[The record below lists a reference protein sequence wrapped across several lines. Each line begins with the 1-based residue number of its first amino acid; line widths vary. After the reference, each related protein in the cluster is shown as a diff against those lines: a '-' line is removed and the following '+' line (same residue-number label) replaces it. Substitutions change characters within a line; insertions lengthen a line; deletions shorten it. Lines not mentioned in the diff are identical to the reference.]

1 MTNNGIGPVR
11 NRAALPRVF
20 KEKANQGWV
29 SAADLIQKIWWRPQM
44 FFLRCLCN
52 SPFQEH
58 GRSHWQRGLLRK
70 LQQLL
75 SRLFFRFFGFVVCIF
90 LLWFCIAA
98 CYYISTLSQ
107 WRQAW
112 TGKTWWRPRREREKR
127 RKREWIFSGQT
138 WILFKIIQ
146 WYEKRLFIFCKN
158 LLCQAKRCVFWKVSR
173 EKNAL
178 LLDFVQMRGGG
189 MLKFLATFS

>member
-75 SRLFFRFFGFVVCIF
+75 SRLFFRFFGFVMCIF

-112 TGKTWWRPRREREKR
+112 TGKTWWRPQREREKR
-127 RKREWIFSGQT
+127 RKREWIFFGQT
-138 WILFKIIQ
+138 WILFKISL
-146 WYEKRLFIFCKN
+146 YNDMKRAIFFAMTYCA
-158 LLCQAKRCVFWKVSR
+158 QQSVVF
-173 EKNAL
+173 
-178 LLDFVQMRGGG
+178 
-189 MLKFLATFS
+189 